1 MSYAVL
7 AVPQADHS
15 RYRTRVGE
23 SHIPQSSFRFPI
35 SLLYPLNSLW
45 SSRLYPI
52 QPLIRPEHIGLN
64 NSMRLGSIANKIT
77 AKGENIRQSHLL
89 FWLQHLEIF
98 CRNSI
103 LDKQSR
109 ATATLGCPKKSAK
122 PNKWKDGKQL
132 QSKKPK
138 NRLNHWFCA
147 CLVAC

>member
-1 MSYAVL
+1 MAAHPTTNVCRGNYTPQKEISVCTRQARCDFIIGIDANRNRNCTYSYAVL

-45 SSRLYPI
+45 SSRLYPT
-52 QPLIRPEHIGLN
+52 QPLIRPEHIGLD

-89 FWLQHLEIF
+89 FW
-98 CRNSI
+98 RYV
-103 LDKQSR
+103 
-109 ATATLGCPKKSAK
+109 
-122 PNKWKDGKQL
+122 
-132 QSKKPK
+132 
-138 NRLNHWFCA
+138 LNGMQPQ
-147 CLVAC
+147 